1 LKIDQSFVR
10 KIGERPAR
18 EDTAIVRSIIM
29 MAHNLGMAVIAEGV
43 ETAAQAAFLQAERCD
58 EVQGFLYAKPLPLNE
73 FEEFLVAA
81 QIRSVA
87 RQEKT
92 SAA

>member
-1 LKIDQSFVR
+1 
-10 KIGERPAR
+10 
-18 EDTAIVRSIIM
+18 M
-29 MAHNLGMAVIAEGV
+29 MAHNLGLQVIAEGV
-43 ETAAQAAFLQAERCD
+43 ETPTQAAFLQAEACD
-58 EVQGFLYAKPLPLNE
+58 EAQGFLYAKPLPPAE

-81 QIRSVA
+81 QFRSVA